1 MYTKVSMKGAILM
14 TRDTEITIPDSYVE
28 DLIEQGYRF
37 IFLTSNCGYTVEIL
51 VVKDGECE
59 DRTVEFMFSEVMQ
72 GREYMYEKI
81 ALEARELIKIK
92 VLQNCDQSAKEIAE
106 IIAQNVGCDV
116 VQVIGNKIVL
126 FKVSSKD
133 KIKHILI

>member
-1 MYTKVSMKGAILM
+1 M

-37 IFLTSNCGYTVEIL
+37 IFLTSNGGYTVEIL

-81 ALEARELIKIK
+81 ALEARELIK
-92 VLQNCDQSAKEIAE
+92 DTFDKEIV
-106 IIAQNVGCDV
+106 ND
-116 VQVIGNKIVL
+116 
-126 FKVSSKD
+126 
-133 KIKHILI
+133 